1 MYFNC
6 KNCTDRKLGCHGV
19 CEDYIKVSKER
30 ADKRKKDRMFREVQE
45 VYQQEQEWS

>member
-19 CEDYIKVSKER
+19 CEDYIKSTGTRMVL
-30 ADKRKKDRMFREVQE
+30 RKDIR
-45 VYQQEQEWS
+45 